1 MVELL
6 SRYSNHADQM
16 KRLRRLLELPTRKGS
31 EPVQRQVRA
40 RRHLSDAEE
49 FELLSLYQT
58 GRTVYE
64 VADELGMHRN
74 TVSVLLERHGI
85 ERRYHQTTDVDLDQ
99 ATVLQQTGLNLTEV
113 AAALGIGRTTL
124 VRARR
129 AARVL

>member
-1 MVELL
+1 M
-6 SRYSNHADQM
+6 
-16 KRLRRLLELPTRKGS
+16 
-31 EPVQRQVRA
+31 QRQVRA

-49 FELLSLYQT
+49 LELLSLYQT

>member
-6 SRYSNHADQM
+6 RRYSNHADQM

>member
-6 SRYSNHADQM
+6 RRYSNHADQM

-49 FELLSLYQT
+49 LELLSLYQT